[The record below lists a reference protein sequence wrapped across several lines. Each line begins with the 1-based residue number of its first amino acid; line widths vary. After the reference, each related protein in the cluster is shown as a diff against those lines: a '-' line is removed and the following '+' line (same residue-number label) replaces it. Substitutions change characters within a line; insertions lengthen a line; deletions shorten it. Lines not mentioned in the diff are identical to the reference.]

1 MHVMGGVGAQVF
13 IAVDLSFGRGRE
25 RVCHYVCGGVV
36 YRRRVCLSSGR
47 AGVQLSV
54 GPAHVGRLVHDPVAK
69 VTCLAVVRDGG
80 GACAFCGD
88 GGGWVGVCEGR
99 VWCSDREGVV

>member
-1 MHVMGGVGAQVF
+1 MCGGGGVY
-13 IAVDLSFGRGRE
+13 S
-25 RVCHYVCGGVV
+25 
-36 YRRRVCLSSGR
+36 RRVCLSSGR

-54 GPAHVGRLVHDPVAK
+54 GPAYVGRLVHDPVAI
-69 VTCLAVVRDGG
+69 VAGLTFVRDGG

>member
-1 MHVMGGVGAQVF
+1 M
-13 IAVDLSFGRGRE
+13 
-25 RVCHYVCGGVV
+25 CGGVV
-36 YRRRVCLSSGR
+36 YSRRVCLSSGR

-54 GPAHVGRLVHDPVAK
+54 GQAYVGRLVHDPVAI
-69 VTCLAVVRDGG
+69 VTGLTVVRGAI
-80 GACAFCGD
+80 GACASCGD